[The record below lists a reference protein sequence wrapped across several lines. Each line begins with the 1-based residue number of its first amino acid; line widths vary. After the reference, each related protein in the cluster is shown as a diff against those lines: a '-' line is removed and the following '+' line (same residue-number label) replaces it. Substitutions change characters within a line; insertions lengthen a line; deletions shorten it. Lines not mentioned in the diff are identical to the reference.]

1 MGIYSDRIFPTV
13 LDWAMRAPE
22 LKPLRA
28 RTVEHAH
35 GRVLE
40 IGFGAGHNL
49 KFYPKSVELVVAVD
63 PNPGLSAMAQGRI
76 KRSNVK
82 VEHHQITAETLP
94 FPAASF
100 DCAVSTLTLCSIPNV
115 GAALAEVRRVLKPG
129 GEFSFLEHG
138 RCPDLA
144 VNKWQNRLTPV
155 WKIIGDGCHLN
166 RNIEALV
173 RNAGLQITAL
183 ENLVLPKAPR
193 AIGYA
198 YLGRANRPT

>member
-1 MGIYSDRIFPTV
+1 MGIYSDRIFPKI
-13 LDWAMRAPE
+13 LDFAMRAPE

-49 KFYPKSVELVVAVD
+49 KFYPANVERVIAVD
-63 PNPGLSAMAQGRI
+63 PNPGLSKMALERI
-76 KRSNVK
+76 KRNTVT
-82 VEHHQITAETLP
+82 VEHHQITAEQLP
-94 FPAASF
+94 FDDASF
-100 DCAVSTLTLCSIPNV
+100 DCVVSTLTLCSIPDVV
-115 GAALAEVRRVLKPG
+115 GALKEVRRVLKPG
-129 GEFSFLEHG
+129 GEFFFLEHG
-138 RCPDLA
+138 HCPDPS
-144 VNKWQNRLTPV
+144 VSKWQNRLTPA

-173 RNAGLQITAL
+173 RAAGLQITTL
-183 ENLVLPKAPR
+183 ENLMLPKTPR

-198 YLGRANRPT
+198 YVGQAKREE